1 MIGLHTTKTYKVE
14 YGSPAVIGWEN
25 IQEFISFLRDKME
38 EGEDIFIDEE
48 ETQIEI
54 SFEYLNSLRSDD
66 KWGKIANIIWE
77 ESDHNNNEAHLDI
90 W

>member
-14 YGSPAVIGWEN
+14 YGSPAIVGWVE
-25 IQEFISFLRDKME
+25 IQKFISFLREKME

-77 ESDHNNNEAHLDI
+77 ESDHSNNEAHLDI

>member
-1 MIGLHTTKTYKVE
+1 
-14 YGSPAVIGWEN
+14 
-25 IQEFISFLRDKME
+25 ME

-77 ESDHNNNEAHLDI
+77 ESDHSNNEAHLDI